1 LKTSSDLSSIDLSKI
16 LLKLLAH
23 PNIASKASVI
33 RIYDHEVQG
42 GTVVKPLTGAQ
53 NDGPSDAC
61 VLKPLGAKG
70 TAGIAIASG
79 ISAEYGK
86 RDAYSMAMA
95 VADEAIRN
103 AVAVGADPER
113 IAILDNFCWGDP
125 LRPETLGSLVEA
137 CQGCREAALLFR
149 TPFISGKDSLNNE
162 YLGTDGKRHAIP
174 PTLLISSIGIV
185 EDVTK
190 AISMDL
196 KAAGNELYLVGDFKP
211 EFGGSHF
218 NLIKGNQEIVNGES
232 IPQVSVLSPKVY
244 RAFHQAV
251 LGRLVQSSH
260 DLSEGGLAVAAAE
273 MCIGGRLGLDLDL
286 KTATGSTDKNE
297 MPRTLFGES
306 TGCLLVEVKPENAS
320 EFGAGFGNL
329 PITRIG
335 LVSSKPAL
343 SIRAGNNFLCS
354 IPIPALVAAWNTPL
368 QPSSPTP

>member
-1 LKTSSDLSSIDLSKI
+1 LTDIGALTGSGRLVVRYDKRIVLDLSNQFLHEGIPQRQLTATIESREKRPENSGLKTSSDLSSIDLSKI

-196 KAAGNELYLVGDFKP
+196 KAAGNELYLVGNRERRIHSASQCTQP
-211 EFGGSHF
+211 ES
-218 NLIKGNQEIVNGES
+218 VPS
-232 IPQVSVLSPKVY
+232 VSP
-244 RAFHQAV
+244 
-251 LGRLVQSSH
+251 
-260 DLSEGGLAVAAAE
+260 
-273 MCIGGRLGLDLDL
+273 GRLG
-286 KTATGSTDKNE
+286 APGSIVSRPERRRTGGGSGRDVHWWTIG
-297 MPRTLFGES
+297 P
-306 TGCLLVEVKPENAS
+306 
-320 EFGAGFGNL
+320 GFGSENSN
-329 PITRIG
+329 RIYG
-335 LVSSKPAL
+335 
-343 SIRAGNNFLCS
+343 
-354 IPIPALVAAWNTPL
+354 
-368 QPSSPTP
+368 